1 MLRLASAL
9 VVTCALAA
17 CGASTP
23 DLAPP
28 PDDGDLPAD
37 ARLRS
42 ALTGTFHGIWT
53 GAASGTVL
61 RSHDGALI
69 EVPIVLDAD
78 LGDLASWD
86 MDATDFGEV
95 LLERAGHYNSSV
107 WFVSSTIEVQGRRI
121 YITKFEDSYEDTLCL
136 ELVGL
141 EGQGSMRFQAHS
153 HLADPGQG
161 ERDACLGGTVHYDAS
176 LLLHPG
182 PGRSPEFVESGRSPG
197 DFGASPRGTDDDDDD
212 GEPDDDGEDWGE
224 PTEGSEL

>member
-1 MLRLASAL
+1 MLRFASAL
-9 VVTCALAA
+9 VLISALAA
-17 CGASTP
+17 CGTSTRE
-23 DLAPP
+23 LAAPA
-28 PDDGDLPAD
+28 DDGELPAD

-61 RSHDGALI
+61 RSRDGALI
-69 EVPIVLDAD
+69 EVPIVLAAD
-78 LGDLASWD
+78 LGDFASWD

-107 WFVSSTIEVQGRRI
+107 WFVSSTIEVSGRRI

-141 EGQGSMRFQAHS
+141 EGEGSMRFQAHS
-153 HLADPGQG
+153 HLADPGEG
-161 ERDACLGGTVHYDAS
+161 ERDACLGGTVHYDAA

-197 DFGASPRGTDDDDDD
+197 DFGASPRGTDDD
-212 GEPDDDGEDWGE
+212 GEPDDEGEDGGE
-224 PTEGSEL
+224 PDEGRQL